1 MREGL
6 LRRVQTSGI
15 VYKYC
20 AFILKGVFSGF
31 LMLFLVDAF
40 DCLGGCTHLN
50 NRVHPLSMPIK

>member
-40 DCLGGCTHLN
+40 DCLSGCTH
-50 NRVHPLSMPIK
+50 

>member
-31 LMLFLVDAF
+31 LMLF
-40 DCLGGCTHLN
+40 
-50 NRVHPLSMPIK
+50 